1 MDMARNKLSFIILIL
16 IGLSIL
22 GLFSVLSGDTLRV
35 LINFLVV
42 IGVSLTIFAVIYFVF
57 LKNQQTNDDM
67 KKYKQAVKQSKAK
80 YGSKQDYKRAVSVKH
95 SDKKKRMRR
104 GAHLRVIEGG
114 HKENKKDRA
123 IPK

>member
-1 MDMARNKLSFIILIL
+1 MIRNKLSFVILIL
-16 IGLSIL
+16 IGLSML
-22 GLFSVLSGDTLRV
+22 GLFSILSGETLRV
-35 LINFLVV
+35 LLNFLIV

-57 LKNQQTNDDM
+57 LKNRQTSDQM

-80 YGSKQDYKRAVSVKH
+80 YGPKQDYKKSVNNKH
-95 SDKKKRMRR
+95 SNKKKKSKR
-104 GAHLRVIEGG
+104 APHLRVIEGG